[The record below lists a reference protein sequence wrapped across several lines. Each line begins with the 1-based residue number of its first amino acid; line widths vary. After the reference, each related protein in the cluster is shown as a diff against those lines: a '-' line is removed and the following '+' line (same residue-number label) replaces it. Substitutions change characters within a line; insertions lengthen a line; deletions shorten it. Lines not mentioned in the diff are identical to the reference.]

1 MEKLRYKREKIS
13 GVNLSREEE
22 DIHADLRPTK
32 MEDLRRTSMAE
43 VRKYS
48 MIIDEIKKEVS
59 KAIIG
64 QEKVIDSLISAL
76 LCNGHVLLEGVP
88 GIAKTLAIRT
98 LAVASGC
105 SVERI
110 QFTVDLLPTD
120 ITGVTTYTPGKGF
133 ETLKGPI
140 FANYIIADEINRSPP
155 KTQSALMEA
164 MQERQVTIGRKTYKL
179 PAPFFV
185 MATQNPLESSG
196 VYLLP
201 EAQLDRF
208 LFKVLMGYPEREEEY
223 EVMKKNI
230 TLIEFEDYGLK
241 AVVSPE
247 EIIMMQELTKR
258 IYISPKIKNF
268 ILDIVEKTRNKDF
281 KHGEFIE
288 WGGSPRASIALFIA
302 SKSRAL
308 IRGRNFV
315 IPRDVK
321 EAAYEVLRHRLILN
335 YRATA
340 ENVTADDIIGEV
352 LEDIEFK

>member
-1 MEKLRYKREKIS
+1 MKNKHKKVSKTYKSKEKEK
-13 GVNLSREEE
+13 
-22 DIHADLRPTK
+22 DIHADLKPVREK
-32 MEDLRRTSMAE
+32 DLGRTSME
-43 VRKYS
+43 DVQKYS
-48 MIIDEIKKEVS
+48 LIIEEMKKEVS
-59 KAIIG
+59 KAVIG
-64 QEKVIDSLISAL
+64 QGKVIDSLISAL

-98 LAVASGC
+98 LAVVSGC

-133 ETLKGPI
+133 ETLKGPL

-164 MQERQVTIGRKTYKL
+164 MQERQVTIGKETYKL

-208 LFKVLMGYPEREEEY
+208 LFKVLMGYPEREEEN
-223 EVMKKNI
+223 EVMGKNI
-230 TLIEFEDYGLK
+230 TLMKFEDYGLK
-241 AVVSPE
+241 PIVSPGK
-247 EIIMMQELTKR
+247 IIEMQNLTKK
-258 IYISPKIKNF
+258 IFISPKIRNF

-315 IPRDVK
+315 IPIDVK
-321 EAAYEVLRHRLILN
+321 EASYEVLRHRIILN

-340 ENVTADDIIGEV
+340 ENVTADDIIDEV